1 MKVEEAQK
9 ILGKNFFDLSDW
21 IKYVFLPFGLPVC
34 LPSKEL
40 FFEWST
46 RGFPW
51 GEDILNSPCPFNSG
65 RRVWETHFAFLGI
78 EQCLPDTSLTAIKW
92 NELFQEKFQR
102 ELISFELGRFDHKAH
117 LQEPS
122 TSQVA
127 CKFRWYMMPLV
138 TDELKLKGTYEQQR
152 ALLPKEYEVPTVI
165 EEISR
170 SLLYF
175 LKYKT
180 FPVRQDDFLNRCAET
195 YASNDKICRF
205 CVSGIDYYKPHI
217 EIKALGD
224 TLEGSAL
231 IGNYIRL
238 AASRKLP
245 NV

>member
-1 MKVEEAQK
+1 MKTEEAQK

-21 IKYVFLPFGLPVC
+21 IKCVFLPFGLPAC
-34 LPSKEL
+34 LPSRKIFL
-40 FFEWST
+40 EWST

-51 GEDILNSPCPFNSG
+51 EENILNSPCPFNPG
-65 RRVWETHFAFLGI
+65 KRIWETHFAFLGI
-78 EQCLPDTSLTAIKW
+78 EQCLPNTSLTAVKW
-92 NELFQEKFQR
+92 NELFQKKFQR
-102 ELISFELGRFDHKAH
+102 ELISFELGKFDCEAY

-122 TSQVA
+122 TSQTA
-127 CKFRWYMMPLV
+127 CKFRWHLMPLV
-138 TDELKLKGTYEQQR
+138 INELRGTYEQQQ

-175 LKYKT
+175 LKYKS
-180 FPVRQDDFLNRCAET
+180 FPVRQDTFLNRCAEAYT
-195 YASNDKICRF
+195 FNNDKNYRL

-224 TLEGSAL
+224 ILEGSAL
-231 IGNYIRL
+231 TGDYIRL